1 MTLLSGIIYSYVGLI
16 LLPYTPYWNN
26 RNIHNL
32 GNTGP
37 LGNLHAMTAP
47 IMTKFIDR
55 AAYGGRN
62 IREEVYNT
70 FEGEVLDMC
79 CGTGFSTKPGNTG
92 IDTSLEMLRF
102 SKIFNPGSEYIY
114 GNAET
119 YGKDDEFD
127 VVSIM
132 FAFHE
137 MPTSAHE
144 KIIRNAIRVARK
156 KVVVV
161 DISKDYNPTKAMLS
175 GEPYL
180 MNYLDNFE
188 NTIER
193 TPFKY
198 PLYYKTRSKL
208 DGVNK
213 TNLVKGHVDMWEYT
227 MKYNEDQNLE
237 NSAQV
242 RPGPSR
248 LWSEMDKVNEDTK
261 PVSYPLYRLGGGGGW
276 GKFGSL
282 EDKKTVREEKK
293 EKEMADRRMKKAARK
308 LNYKRMKSIDWE
320 DRQEK
325 KLDNWKGV
333 SGIYILRSDGNYE
346 ITPHPLQKER
356 EEYERLNR
364 GEENKNTTAIYN
376 YWGTITTNMIDENQR
391 RVDDYSYKN
400 KAEYSKK
407 TNWYYRPKRMTM
419 VISDSKLESDVQD

>member
-1 MTLLSGIIYSYVGLI
+1 MSVLYAIIYSYLGLV
-16 LLPYTPYWNN
+16 PYWYN

-70 FEGEVLDMC
+70 FEGDVLDMC
-79 CGTGFSTKPGNTG
+79 CGTGFSTKPGHLG

-102 SKIFNPGSEYIY
+102 SKIFNPGNDYRY
-114 GNAET
+114 GNAER

-127 VVSIM
+127 TVSIM

-144 KIIRNAIRVARK
+144 KIIRNAIRIARK

-161 DISKDYNPTKAMLS
+161 DISKDYKPTKVMLS

-180 MNYLDNFE
+180 MNYLENFE
-188 NTIER
+188 KTIER
-193 TPFKY
+193 TPFQY

-208 DGVNK
+208 NGVNK
-213 TNLVKGHVDMWEYT
+213 TTLVKGHVDMWEYT
-227 MKYNEDQNLE
+227 IKDYEEEPRPLEDVE
-237 NSAQV
+237 
-242 RPGPSR
+242 
-248 LWSEMDKVNEDTK
+248 
-261 PVSYPLYRLGGGGGW
+261 PVSFPMYRLGGSGGW

-282 EDKKTVREEKK
+282 EDKKTAREEKK
-293 EKEMADRRMKKAARK
+293 EKEMADRRMKKAAKK

-325 KLDNWKGV
+325 KLDNWKGM
-333 SGIYILRSDGNYE
+333 SGIYILRGDGKYE
-346 ITPHPLQKER
+346 ITPHPLQQER
-356 EEYERLNR
+356 EENERLNR
-364 GEENKNTTAIYN
+364 EQENKNTTERYN
-376 YWGTITTNMIDENQR
+376 YWGTITTNMIDENKR

-400 KAEYSKK
+400 KADYSMK
-407 TNWYYRPKRMTM
+407 TNWYYLPP
-419 VISDSKLESDVQD
+419 SQES

>member
-1 MTLLSGIIYSYVGLI
+1 MSVLSSIIYSYISLI

-26 RNIHNL
+26 KNIHNL

-37 LGNLHAMTAP
+37 LGNLHAITAP

-70 FEGEVLDMC
+70 FEGDVLDMC
-79 CGTGFSTKPGNTG
+79 CGTGFSTKPGNIG
-92 IDTSLEMLRF
+92 IDTSMEMLRF
-102 SKIFNPGSEYIY
+102 SKIFNPGSDYTY

-161 DISKDYNPTKAMLS
+161 DISKDYKPTKAMLS

-180 MNYLDNFE
+180 LNYLDHFE
-188 NTIER
+188 YIIER

-198 PLYYKTRSKL
+198 PLYYKTRTKL

-213 TNLVKGHVDMWEYT
+213 TNLVKGHVDMWEYI
-227 MKYNEDQNLE
+227 MKDHEEEPGHLKD
-237 NSAQV
+237 SASIPIITEPISISEAT
-242 RPGPSR
+242 RKKFSR
-248 LWSEMDKVNEDTK
+248 EM
-261 PVSYPLYRLGGGGGW
+261 YRLGGGGGW

-282 EDKKTVREEKK
+282 EDKKTAREEKK
-293 EKEMADRRMKKAARK
+293 EKEMADRRMKKAAKK

-320 DRQEK
+320 ERQEK
-325 KLDNWKGV
+325 KLNNWKGV
-333 SGIYILRSDGNYE
+333 SGIYILRNDGNYE
-346 ITPHPLQKER
+346 ITPHPLQKEL
-356 EEYERLNR
+356 EENERLNR
-364 GEENKNTTAIYN
+364 EQENKNTTAIYN
-376 YWGTITTNMIDENQR
+376 SRGLLIGYT
-391 RVDDYSYKN
+391 DDH
-400 KAEYSKK
+400 
-407 TNWYYRPKRMTM
+407 
-419 VISDSKLESDVQD
+419 

>member
-1 MTLLSGIIYSYVGLI
+1 
-16 LLPYTPYWNN
+16 
-26 RNIHNL
+26 
-32 GNTGP
+32 
-37 LGNLHAMTAP
+37 
-47 IMTKFIDR
+47 
-55 AAYGGRN
+55 
-62 IREEVYNT
+62 
-70 FEGEVLDMC
+70 MC

-102 SKIFNPGSEYIY
+102 SKIFNPGSEYTY

-161 DISKDYNPTKAMLS
+161 DISKDYNPTKAMLH

-180 MNYLDNFE
+180 LNYLDKFE
-188 NTIER
+188 DTIER

-227 MKYNEDQNLE
+227 MKDNEDNE
-237 NSAQV
+237 
-242 RPGPSR
+242 
-248 LWSEMDKVNEDTK
+248 ENEDIK
-261 PVSYPLYRLGGGGGW
+261 SVSYPLYRLGGGGGW

-282 EDKKTVREEKK
+282 EDKKTAREEKK
-293 EKEMADRRMKKAARK
+293 EKEMAERRMKKAAKK

-333 SGIYILRSDGNYE
+333 SGIYILRGDGNYE

-356 EEYERLNR
+356 EENLSL
-364 GEENKNTTAIYN
+364 IH
-376 YWGTITTNMIDENQR
+376 I
-391 RVDDYSYKN
+391 
-400 KAEYSKK
+400 
-407 TNWYYRPKRMTM
+407 
-419 VISDSKLESDVQD
+419 

>member
-1 MTLLSGIIYSYVGLI
+1 MSITLSIIYSYIGLI

-70 FEGEVLDMC
+70 FDGEVLDMC

-102 SKIFNPGSEYIY
+102 SKIFNPGSEYTY

-161 DISKDYNPTKAMLS
+161 DISKDYNPTKAMLH

-180 MNYLDNFE
+180 LNYLDKFE
-188 NTIER
+188 DTIER

-227 MKYNEDQNLE
+227 MKDNEENEENEDIK
-237 NSAQV
+237 S
-242 RPGPSR
+242 
-248 LWSEMDKVNEDTK
+248 
-261 PVSYPLYRLGGGGGW
+261 VSYPLYRLGGGGGW

-282 EDKKTVREEKK
+282 EDKKTAREEKK
-293 EKEMADRRMKKAARK
+293 EKEMAERRMKKAAKK

-333 SGIYILRSDGNYE
+333 SGIYILRGDGNYE

-356 EEYERLNR
+356 EENERLNN
-364 GEENKNTTAIYN
+364 EKENKNKTESYN
-376 YWGTITTNMIDENQR
+376 YWGTITTNMIDENKR
-391 RVDDYSYKN
+391 GVDEDDDKD
-400 KAEYSKK
+400 
-407 TNWYYRPKRMTM
+407 WYC
-419 VISDSKLESDVQD
+419 L

>member
-1 MTLLSGIIYSYVGLI
+1 MSITLSIIYSYIGLI

-70 FEGEVLDMC
+70 FDGEVLDMC

-102 SKIFNPGSEYIY
+102 SKIFNPGSEYTY

-161 DISKDYNPTKAMLS
+161 DISKDYNPTKVMLS

-180 MNYLDNFE
+180 LNYLENFE
-188 NTIER
+188 DTIER

-227 MKYNEDQNLE
+227 MKDNEENEDIK
-237 NSAQV
+237 S
-242 RPGPSR
+242 
-248 LWSEMDKVNEDTK
+248 
-261 PVSYPLYRLGGGGGW
+261 VSYPLYRLGGGGGW

-282 EDKKTVREEKK
+282 EDKKTAREEKK
-293 EKEMADRRMKKAARK
+293 EKEMAERRMKKAAKK

-333 SGIYILRSDGNYE
+333 SGIYILRGDGNYE

-356 EEYERLNR
+356 EENERLNN
-364 GEENKNTTAIYN
+364 EKENKNKTESYN
-376 YWGTITTNMIDENQR
+376 YWGTITTNMIDENKG
-391 RVDDYSYKN
+391 S
-400 KAEYSKK
+400 
-407 TNWYYRPKRMTM
+407 
-419 VISDSKLESDVQD
+419 L

>member
-1 MTLLSGIIYSYVGLI
+1 MSITLSIIYSYIGLI
-16 LLPYTPYWNN
+16 LSPNVPYWNN

-47 IMTKFIDR
+47 IMTKFIDHV
-55 AAYGGRN
+55 AYGGRN

-70 FEGEVLDMC
+70 FEGDVLDMC
-79 CGTGFSTKPGNTG
+79 CGTGFSTKPGNIG

-102 SKIFNPGSEYIY
+102 SKILNPGSEYTY
-114 GNAET
+114 GNVET

-156 KVVVV
+156 KVVIV
-161 DISKDYNPTKAMLS
+161 DISKDYNPTKVMLS

-180 MNYLDNFE
+180 LNYLDNFE

-227 MKYNEDQNLE
+227 MKDYKEPRDLEDSAHNLI
-237 NSAQV
+237 
-242 RPGPSR
+242 
-248 LWSEMDKVNEDTK
+248 VNEPISNSEVTRK
-261 PVSYPLYRLGGGGGW
+261 KFSREMYRLGGGGGW
-276 GKFGSL
+276 GKFGPL
-282 EDKKTVREEKK
+282 EDEKTYRQEKK
-293 EKEMADRRMKKAARK
+293 EKEIEERRMKKASRK
-308 LNYKRMKSIDWE
+308 LNYKKRKSIEWE
-320 DRQEK
+320 DSQGK

-333 SGIYILRSDGNYE
+333 SGIYILRGDGNYE

-356 EEYERLNR
+356 EENERLND
-364 GEENKNTTAIYN
+364 EQKNTTERYN
-376 YWGTITTNMIDENQR
+376 HWDTITTNMIDENKR

-400 KAEYSKK
+400 KVSRVMK
-407 TNWYYRPKRMTM
+407 TNWYYPQQW
-419 VISDSKLESDVQD
+419 E